1 MQELS
6 DINQFLGCET
16 PAKWV
21 ENALENQDIMLIDH
35 AHCEKKAASTA
46 LNLMHRYP
54 ENIDL
59 LMKMSRLAREEL
71 RHFEQV
77 MKFIKQRKLRYT
89 NLSASRYAAGLREH
103 VRAKEPEKITD
114 VLIIGA
120 FIEARSCERF
130 AKIAPLLDEKLGSF
144 YLSLLKSE
152 ARHYQDYLT
161 LAQNYAQ
168 GNGKDSNRKVEVN
181 IQDRIALF
189 RDIEAKL
196 ILEPDTVFRFHS
208 GPLY

>member
-1 MQELS
+1 MQ
-6 DINQFLGCET
+6 DISNILEFLGCET
-16 PAKWV
+16 PDQWV
-21 ENALENQDIMLIDH
+21 KNALENQDLMLIDH
-35 AHCEKKAASTA
+35 AHCEKKAATTA

-54 ENIDL
+54 ENEDL

-89 NLSASRYAAGLREH
+89 NMSASRYASELRKH
-103 VRAKEPEKITD
+103 VRSSEPEKITD

-130 AKIAPLLDEKLGSF
+130 AKIAPLLDDKLRDF

-152 ARHYQDYLT
+152 SRHYQDYLD
-161 LAQNYAQ
+161 LAQNYAR
-168 GNGKDSNRKVEVN
+168 GNGPTQNKRKGVCIEERVEM
-181 IQDRIALF
+181 F
-189 RDIEAKL
+189 RQLETKL
-196 ILEPDTVFRFHS
+196 IQTSDSVFRFHS
-208 GPLY
+208 GPVF